1 MLAGK
6 LQSNHICIIA
16 KIVKSME
23 SILQR
28 SLQNNTVFSLQKQG
42 PNNEE
47 HGITE
52 IFDDDDN
59 IDIDAI
65 EEPVNSSKGI
75 K

>member
-1 MLAGK
+1 M
-6 LQSNHICIIA
+6 
-16 KIVKSME
+16 V
-23 SILQR
+23 SILYR
-28 SLQNNTVFSLQKQG
+28 PLQNDIFFSAQKQG

-65 EEPVNSSKGI
+65 EEPVNSRKGM

>member
-1 MLAGK
+1 M
-6 LQSNHICIIA
+6 
-16 KIVKSME
+16 V
-23 SILQR
+23 SILYR
-28 SLQNNTVFSLQKQG
+28 PLQNNIFSSAQKQG

-75 K
+75 I

>member
-1 MLAGK
+1 MQNYRA
-6 LQSNHICIIA
+6 
-16 KIVKSME
+16 ME
-23 SILQR
+23 SMLF
-28 SLQNNTVFSLQKQG
+28 FSSQKQG

-65 EEPVNSSKGI
+65 EEPVISIKGI